1 MATTLEVQKRETK
14 PHSNITSIRNAGRI
28 PGVIYGYKAENVPVS
43 VDSLTFIKAVRDNG
57 RNSVF
62 SVSVDGAKLN
72 VLLHDY
78 QIDPLKGDIEH
89 IDLLAVNMSEEV
101 EAAVSINLVGESKG
115 VKLSGVLQQVLYEI
129 TVSATPDKLPE
140 VVEVDITDL
149 DIGDAI
155 TVTDIPKNGDYDVIT
170 EGEEVIAT
178 VSAPRTADE
187 PETTSSAVTEPE
199 ALHGSDE
206 TPDK

>member
-28 PGVIYGYKAENVPVS
+28 PGVIYGYKADNVSVS

-62 SVSVDGAKLN
+62 SVSIDGAKLN

-78 QIDPLKGDIEH
+78 QVDPLKGDIEH

-101 EAAVSINLVGESKG
+101 EANVSVNLVGESKG
-115 VKLSGVLQQVLYEI
+115 VKLGGVLQQVLYEI
-129 TVSATPDKLPE
+129 TVTATPDKLPE
-140 VVEVDITDL
+140 TIDLDITDL
-149 DIGDAI
+149 DVGDTIA
-155 TVTDIPKNGDYDVIT
+155 VSDIPKNGDYEVIT
-170 EGEEVIAT
+170 DMEEVIAT
-178 VSAPRTADE
+178 VAAPRVADE
-187 PETTSSAVTEPE
+187 PETTEAAEPE
-199 ALHGSDE
+199 AIHGADDAE
-206 TPDK
+206 

>member
-14 PHSNITSIRNAGRI
+14 PHSNITAIRNAGRI

-43 VDSLTFIKAVRDNG
+43 VDALTFIKAVRDNG

-62 SVSVDGAKLN
+62 SVTIDGAKLN

-78 QIDPLKGDIEH
+78 QTDALKGDIEH
-89 IDLLAVNMSEEV
+89 IDLLAVDMSEEV
-101 EAAVSINLVGESKG
+101 EATVNISLVGESKG
-115 VKLSGVLQQVLYEI
+115 VKLSGVLQQVLYDL
-129 TVSATPDKLPE
+129 TVATTPDKLPE
-140 VVEVDITDL
+140 VVEVDITNL

-155 TVTDIPKNGDYDVIT
+155 TVADLAKNADYTVIT
-170 EGEEVIAT
+170 DGEEVIAT
-178 VSAPRTADE
+178 VSAPRSADE

-199 ALHGSDE
+199 AIHGSE
-206 TPDK
+206 GNADK

>member
-62 SVSVDGAKLN
+62 SVTVDGAKLN

-89 IDLLAVNMSEEV
+89 IDLLAVNMSEDV
-101 EAAVSINLVGESKG
+101 EANVSINLVGDSKG
-115 VKLSGVLQQVLYEI
+115 VKSSGVLQQVLYEI

-149 DIGDAI
+149 DIGDSIA
-155 TVTDIPKNGDYDVIT
+155 VSDIPKNADYEVIT
-170 EGEEVIAT
+170 DVEEVIAT
-178 VSAPRTADE
+178 VSAPRVADE
-187 PETTSSAVTEPE
+187 PETTSEVAEPE
-199 ALHGSDE
+199 AVHGSE
-206 TPDK
+206 GTPDQ

>member
-28 PGVIYGYKAENVPVS
+28 PGVIYGYKADNVPVS

-57 RNSVF
+57 RNAVF
-62 SVSVDGAKLN
+62 SVAIDGAKLN
-72 VLLHDY
+72 VLLHEY

-101 EAAVSINLVGESKG
+101 EATVTINLVGESKG

-140 VVEVDITDL
+140 VVDVDITDL
-149 DIGDAI
+149 DIGDTI
-155 TVTDIPKNGDYDVIT
+155 TVADIPNNPDYEVIT
-170 EGEEVIAT
+170 DGEEVVAT
-178 VSAPRTADE
+178 VSAPRTSDE
-187 PETTSSAVTEPE
+187 PETTSGEVAEPE

-206 TPDK
+206 AEEK